1 MNETETTEDRNI
13 AGWKHEASPQAILAV
28 AQAES
33 AAAKVLQFTGEAMT
47 EGVDHRSEIS
57 NRAFERFE
65 DAGRKLANGNV
76 EKMHTLL
83 SFTSTAQG
91 NLLDL
96 RESLA
101 GLVEGVVRTNLRL
114 AQEIFLIESPRAFAE
129 LQERFL
135 REYIDAFQQGA
146 AALLRATSLPE
157 KPSPGS
163 P

>member
-13 AGWKHEASPQAILAV
+13 AGWKQDASPQAMLAV
-28 AQAES
+28 AQAEG
-33 AAAKVLQFTGEAMT
+33 AAVKVLQFTGEAMT

-57 NRAFERFE
+57 NLAFERFE
-65 DAGRKLANGNV
+65 DAGRKFANGNV